1 MAAPEICPCGSGR
14 SFSACCQPLLEG
26 RISPGSATELMRS
39 RYTAYVVR
47 DVAYILRTW
56 HPSTRPSHIDPCTI
70 PAWNGLQIIYA
81 DVEDKAG
88 RATIEF
94 KAKAT
99 ARGRML
105 LLHEI
110 SRFVRENGQWL
121 YVDGDVRESADKA
134 ADKPGRNSPCPCGS
148 GRKFKKCCGP

>member
-1 MAAPEICPCGSGR
+1 M
-14 SFSACCQPLLEG
+14 
-26 RISPGSATELMRS
+26 
-39 RYTAYVVR
+39 
-47 DVAYILRTW
+47 
-56 HPSTRPSHIDPCTI
+56 DPCTI

-94 KAKAT
+94 NAKAT

-105 LLHEI
+105 LLQEI

-121 YVDGDVRESADKA
+121 YVDGEVRESADKA